1 MAITYPVSFPASIGF
16 ANLNIRARTVV
27 GVNASP
33 FTGQQ
38 QVYKHQGQWWEAEV
52 SLPPMKRADA
62 EQVIAFLLKMNG
74 QYGTFLLGDKANPST
89 RGVGTGTPLV
99 NGASQT
105 GDELITDG
113 WTTSTTGILKAG
125 DWIQLGAAST
135 TRLYKVLDDVNSDG
149 SGNATINIFPNL
161 RSSPDDNAAL
171 TVSNTQ
177 GLWRLVSNETQYS
190 IDNMSIYGM
199 TFACAEAL

>member
-1 MAITYPVSFPASIGF
+1 MAITYPVTFPSGIGF

-27 GVNASP
+27 GVNTSP

-52 SLPPMKRADA
+52 SLPPMKREDA
-62 EQVIAFLLKMNG
+62 EQAVAFLLKMNG
-74 QYGTFLLGDKANPST
+74 AFGTFLLGDKSATAT

-125 DWIQLGAAST
+125 DWIQLGSALT

-149 SGNATINIFPNL
+149 SGNAAINIFPNL

-171 TVSNTQ
+171 TVSSTK
-177 GLWRLVSNETQYS
+177 GLWRLASNETQYS
-190 IDNMSIYGM
+190 IDQMSVYGI
-199 TFACAEAL
+199 TFACVEAI

>member
-1 MAITYPVSFPASIGF
+1 MAITYPVSFPASIGL
-16 ANLNIRARTVV
+16 ANLNIRARNVV
-27 GVNASP
+27 GISASP

-62 EQVIAFLLKMNG
+62 EQVVAFLLKMNG
-74 QYGTFLLGDKANPST
+74 QYGTFLLGDKSATAP

-99 NGASQT
+99 NGAGQT
-105 GDELITDG
+105 GNELITDG

-125 DWIQLGAAST
+125 DWIQLGSGSS

-149 SGNATINIFPNL
+149 SGNATINIFPDL
-161 RSSPDDNAAL
+161 RSSPSNNATITL
-171 TVSNTQ
+171 NDTK
-177 GLWRLVSNETQYS
+177 GIWRLSSNETGYS
-190 IDNMSIYGM
+190 IDQMSVYGI
-199 TFACAEAL
+199 TFACVEAL

>member
-38 QVYKHQGQWWEAEV
+38 QVYRHQGQWWEAEV

-62 EQVIAFLLKMNG
+62 EQAIAFLLKMNG

-113 WTTSTTGILKAG
+113 WTVSTTGILKAG
-125 DWIQLGAAST
+125 DWIQLGSGST

-161 RSSPDDNAAL
+161 RSSPDDDAAI

-177 GLWRLVSNETQYS
+177 GLWRLVSNETEYS

>member
-1 MAITYPVSFPASIGF
+1 MAITYPVSFPASIGL

-27 GVNASP
+27 GISASP

-62 EQVIAFLLKMNG
+62 EQVVAFLLKMNG
-74 QYGTFLLGDKANPST
+74 QYGTFLLGDKSATAP

-99 NGASQT
+99 NGGSQT

-125 DWIQLGAAST
+125 DWIQLGSGSS

-149 SGNATINIFPNL
+149 SGNATINIFPDL
-161 RSSPDDNAAL
+161 RSSPADDAAIA
-171 TVSNTQ
+171 VSNTQ
-177 GLWRLVSNETQYS
+177 GLWRLSSNETEYS
-190 IDNMSIYGM
+190 IDQMSIYGI
-199 TFACAEAL
+199 TFACVEAL